1 LTCFI
6 GDRYDTSRVLFYG
19 CADIPSE
26 VIDSVHCAI
35 VCGDVAMRCYLQ
47 GVVMPRRKKKYMLL
61 RGYSGRFIVVGR
73 EWYDRKG
80 IAKQRGDRKQWWIVT
95 QSDDLGAMHAMA
107 GLTDNYLKMEVNH
120 EVDGVVTRR
129 E

>member
-1 LTCFI
+1 LTYSI
-6 GDRYDTSRVLFYG
+6 GDHDDTSRVLFYG
-19 CADIPSE
+19 CADIPSAI
-26 VIDSVHCAI
+26 IDTTHCAI

-47 GVVMPRRKKKYMLL
+47 GVVMPRRKKKFMLL

-80 IAKQRGDRKQWWIVT
+80 IAKQRGDRKQWWIVV

-107 GLTDNYLKMEVNH
+107 SLTDKHLKMEVDH
-120 EVDGVVTRR
+120 ATEIITTRR
-129 E
+129 V